1 MGRVEGALSD
11 DANGIATGL
20 TGLMTTADL
29 LTADPANRTLRSQF
43 LQAADDVASG
53 FRTAAGQLS
62 DMDDGIAGAASS
74 EVASFNANLGALEA
88 INVGLRKART
98 GSTNEASLL
107 DERDRLLDRLSA
119 QAGVAVDFDDRG
131 AATLRVAATGALLVG
146 NGAVHPVRSDER
158 RVGKEWVSRC
168 RARWSPDH

>member
-62 DMDDGIAGAASS
+62 DMADGIAGAASS

-119 QAGVAVDFDDRG
+119 PAGVDRQS
-131 AATLRVAATGALLVG
+131 TRL
-146 NGAVHPVRSDER
+146 NS
-158 RVGKEWVSRC
+158 
-168 RARWSPDH
+168 

>member
-1 MGRVEGALSD
+1 MA
-11 DANGIATGL
+11 
-20 TGLMTTADL
+20 
-29 LTADPANRTLRSQF
+29 
-43 LQAADDVASG
+43 
-53 FRTAAGQLS
+53 
-62 DMDDGIAGAASS
+62 DGIAGAASS

-131 AATLRVAATGALLVG
+131 AATLRVAATGDLLIG
-146 NGAVHPVRSDER
+146 NGDVPPGTEER
-158 RVGKEWVSRC
+158 RVGKKC
-168 RARWSPDH
+168 